1 MSQQYLLPCE
11 CGAKVRVDAAQAGG
25 TVPCGCGRKLYVPT
39 FRGLKQLE
47 LAPPDKALERR
58 APERNWSQLNGA
70 IFTSG
75 LLAAIAA
82 GVLLALAVMQYVQV
96 AEFTQDRTSLVVEH
110 DAQYIDRMAAD
121 ETIEVF
127 RDWQA
132 EGLGQQE
139 APPWVH
145 AQRVASSLKQR
156 IIVLGIVAIFG
167 IIAAIGAVMFR
178 PGAKAAAA

>member
-1 MSQQYLLPCE
+1 
-11 CGAKVRVDAAQAGG
+11 
-25 TVPCGCGRKLYVPT
+25 VPT

-75 LLAAIAA
+75 LLAAIGA
-82 GVLLALAVMQYVQV
+82 GVLLALAVLQYVQV
-96 AEFTQDRTSLVVEH
+96 AAFTQDRTSLIVEH
-110 DAQYIDRMAAD
+110 DAQQIDRLAAD
-121 ETIEVF
+121 ESLQVF

-139 APPWVH
+139 APPWVQ
-145 AQRVASSLKQR
+145 AQRIAIALRQR
-156 IIVLGIVAIFG
+156 ITVLGIVA
-167 IIAAIGAVMFR
+167 AAGVFAAVGAVVFR